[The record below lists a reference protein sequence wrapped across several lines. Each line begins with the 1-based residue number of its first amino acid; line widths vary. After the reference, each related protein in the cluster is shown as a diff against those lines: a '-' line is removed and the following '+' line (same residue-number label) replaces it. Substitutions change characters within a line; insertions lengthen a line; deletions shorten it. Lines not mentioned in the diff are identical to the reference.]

1 MLNPWPYL
9 NFSILFQLNCLGV
22 KDFVA
27 FSQMKRGVNCLGVK
41 MTKKEEVG
49 ITWWKILTTSLVVF
63 KDEKRVVN
71 LSCSQ

>member
-41 MTKKEEVG
+41 MTKKRRSG
-49 ITWWKILTTSLVVF
+49 DYLVENSNH
-63 KDEKRVVN
+63 KPG
-71 LSCSQ
+71 SIQG